1 MAGRKFVS
9 SFFHY
14 VARPVVVMLCT
25 ALCLAA
31 GSVAGLHHVTAQK
44 ESRAPLSAAPAM
56 ASGAVAANSAQELS
70 SGVSGGTAIGEFTG
84 SLDVNS
90 GQLKLTSS
98 APSRGRYSLQSR
110 SDVNSVLPPG
120 SFTIRLTDTN
130 GAAADSVFLSG
141 SGIVSGEIEIVNNTA
156 TTFYNTRLV
165 FTSFRIS
172 NASGA
177 AASNSPSTG
186 GLAFYNDGQ
195 VAYNNQLNVS
205 RSYGDIA
212 AGGSGKAIWTFAVPT
227 SGPTFYF
234 QFQVLADLGVA
245 AESVEPAAVQV
256 SGSAGSSVNI
266 NGRGFVT
273 TPTVQLL
280 NSSGSVVTTLQVNSV
295 SSTQLNVTIPA
306 GTAAGIYGLRVIN
319 PGGTA
324 GGIGSSALNG
334 RLTVTGQPT
343 TTLSG
348 LISSLSGPGPYLVNG
363 SLVFGADVNIP
374 AGTVFYFASGATL
387 QLASSGNLTAN
398 GGIPGIP
405 NTAPGQIVFTAQRSP
420 GQGIPSP
427 GAWNGIDATSAAA
440 GNLMTMRNCV
450 VEYGGLS
457 GGAQIRLAGSG
468 RRLRFTD
475 SISRRS
481 AGTGIDAS
489 GPSDSL
495 EGFARSRLDNNGT
508 AGGDVAVLLSGNSAL
523 GLYDL
528 DGTTSGTSV
537 ADANY
542 YYASANS
549 FNGNTGNFIQIGTD
563 ASAAS
568 NDFTR
573 SGVLVGQ
580 GETPIHLRGSSSNP
594 AIVGGNTLVE
604 LSINAGATIKLA
616 PGTDLQA
623 GDSAQNLYGGISANG
638 LAGVTQV
645 PGAAFGSSQYI
656 IFDKI
661 GGTPS
666 AADPG
671 NGVAATG
678 ANGNWG
684 AVFFSRNAP
693 ASSILNYVS
702 LRNGGSS
709 VLGDAAVL
717 AEGVVVQVTN
727 SEIVNSETGSVL
739 AYAGGNIITSSATFG
754 STNAPLIDSIAG
766 GLLGD
771 GNPASQAHL
780 GQPTAIAADPLGRGV
795 FVADYASSLTYIRFI
810 NTTNAPLLI
819 AGQRV
824 ASRTIQTIAGREN
837 GDISENVPGLT
848 ADLGSISGLAVSPD
862 GNLLYFTNT
871 VDNIIRAL
879 NLSGGTLTVA
889 GGAVASGNVRTVADA
904 SVGFSSVMSDIT
916 TAPNGDLL
924 VVDSDSSINKVY
936 RIAISTRTSPSQ
948 AATVIAGRDKVGN
961 EKNDAG
967 NPPFSPGP
975 ATSLLLFQ
983 PRAVETDTAG
993 NFYVTDTGH
1002 GRVIKIDSAG
1012 NATLVTQF
1020 SPGASGPYP
1029 SSLAVYNGNV
1039 YVANGNQQVVA
1050 RLTGGGPAI
1059 VAGIGSFGA
1068 GQGGAITGTGTFCDY
1083 SSSNCGDGGVGTSAG
1098 FQFPGTSASTGISAD
1113 SKGIYVLDQTVI
1125 SKGRIRY
1132 LNLSGS
1138 AVTLAGVTVAPNAVN
1153 TIAGTGLP
1161 VPYDNGLATSASLN
1175 TPTGVAVDA
1184 SNNIW
1189 FSDTQNNH
1197 LRYFNR
1203 GTTTVTLFAGTAAQ
1217 KVVPPGYIVTID
1229 DDNST
1234 GDNCPVNQATFSR
1247 PQGLTITAQGVF
1259 VADSTRGQAVPA
1271 QLSGRRT
1278 GLLRYIN
1285 TTSQP
1290 VTFYPNTAVSITV
1303 PPGNIATIVGGGT
1316 SIEDLEATNTNI
1328 NNAVLVDPTDVVVND
1343 NFIYVTDAGNDTV
1356 RKISRATGLV
1366 VTLTSNNVPQGQ
1378 RLATAKYT
1386 GLAFDASGRLYLVN
1400 TTAGQILRETSAGSG
1415 SFAVMNTTALNK
1427 PKDVAIDPAG
1437 NAYVT
1442 NAGTSQIAKVSSN
1455 GAVTMVAGIS
1465 TPPTGLGFFNYGG
1478 DQGDARNAR
1487 LNINPA
1493 DFNAKVSS
1501 TSTPQNVP
1509 QTVGIALSASGEIIF
1524 TDTNNNRIRRIR

>member
-14 VARPVVVMLCT
+14 GSRPVIVTLCA

-44 ESRAPLSAAPAM
+44 ELRALGSAAPAA
-56 ASGAVAANSAQELS
+56 ASGAMVTGAAQELS
-70 SGVSGGTAIGEFTG
+70 SDISGGTAIGEFTG

-90 GQLKLTSS
+90 GELKILPR
-98 APSRGRYSLQSR
+98 AQSRGRYSTQSR

-141 SGIVSGEIEIVNNTA
+141 NGIVSGEVEIVNNTA

-165 FTSFRIS
+165 FTNFRIS
-172 NASGA
+172 NANGA

-186 GLAFYNDGQ
+186 GLAYYNDGQ

-212 AGGSGKAIWTFAVPT
+212 AGGSGRAIWTFAVPT

-280 NSSGSVVTTLQVNSV
+280 NSSGSVVSTLQVNSV
-295 SSTQLNVTIPA
+295 SSTQINVTIPA

-343 TTLSG
+343 TTLTG
-348 LISSLSGPGPYLVNG
+348 LISSLNGPGPYLVNG
-363 SLVFGADVNIP
+363 SLVFGADVSIP

-427 GAWNGIDATSAAA
+427 GAWNGIDATSAASS
-440 GNLMTMRNCV
+440 LMTMRNCV

-457 GGAQIRLAGSG
+457 GGAQIRIAGSG

-475 SISRRS
+475 SIARRS
-481 AGTGIDAS
+481 AGVGIDAS
-489 GPSDSL
+489 GTSDSL
-495 EGFARSRLDNNGT
+495 EGFARSRIDNN
-508 AGGDVAVLLSGNSAL
+508 GDVAVLLSGNSAL

-542 YYASANS
+542 YYSSANS
-549 FNGNTGNFIQIGTD
+549 FNGNTGNFVQIGTD

-568 NDFTR
+568 NDFTK

-580 GETPIHLRGSSSNP
+580 GETPIHLRGSNSNP
-594 AIVGGNTLVE
+594 AIVGGSSLVE
-604 LSINAGATIKLA
+604 LSINAAATIKLA

-656 IFDKI
+656 TFDKI
-661 GGTPS
+661 SGTPP
-666 AADPG
+666 AADSG
-671 NGVAATG
+671 SGVSATS

-693 ASSILNYVS
+693 ASSILNFVS
-702 LRNGGSS
+702 IRNGGSS
-709 VLGDAAVL
+709 VLGNAAVL

-771 GNPASQAHL
+771 GNPAPQAHL
-780 GQPTAIAADPLGRGV
+780 GQPTAIAADPLGRGLY
-795 FVADYASSLTYIRFI
+795 VADYASSLTYIRFI
-810 NTTNAPLLI
+810 NTTNSPLLI

-824 ASRTIQTIAGREN
+824 APRTIQTIAGREN

-889 GGAVASGNVRTVADA
+889 GGTVASGNVRTLADA
-904 SVGFSSVMSDIT
+904 SVGFSSSMSDIT

-948 AATVIAGRDKVGN
+948 GATVIAGRDKVGN

-967 NPPFSPGP
+967 NPPFSAGP

-1002 GRVIKIDSAG
+1002 GRVIRIDSAG

-1050 RLTGGGPAI
+1050 RLTGGGPSI
-1059 VAGIGSFGA
+1059 VAGIGSFGT
-1068 GQGGAITGTGTFCDY
+1068 GTGGAITGTGTFCDY
-1083 SSSNCGDGGVGTSAG
+1083 STSNCGDGGTGTSAG

-1138 AVTLAGVTVAPNAVN
+1138 AVTLAGVTISPNAVN

-1161 VPYDNGLATSASLN
+1161 SPYDNGLATSAVLN
-1175 TPTGVAVDA
+1175 TPTGVAIDA

-1189 FSDTQNNH
+1189 FTDTQNNH

-1203 GTTTVTLFAGTAAQ
+1203 GTTSVTLFAGTPAQ

-1328 NNAVLVDPTDVVVND
+1328 NNVVLVDPTDVVVND

-1356 RKISRATGLV
+1356 RKVSRATGLV
-1366 VTLTSNNVPQGQ
+1366 VTLTSNYVPQGQ
-1378 RLATAKYT
+1378 RLSAAKYT

-1415 SFAVMNTTALNK
+1415 SFAAMNTSALNK
-1427 PKDVAIDPAG
+1427 PKDVAIDAAG

-1465 TPPTGLGFFNYGG
+1465 TPPTGIGFFNYGG
-1478 DQGDARNAR
+1478 DRGDARNAR

-1501 TSTPQNVP
+1501 TSTPQLVP

-1524 TDTNNNRIRRIR
+1524 TDTNNSRIRRIR